1 MTVTINMVEVLH
13 WVIVVLI
20 GGAGILGLI
29 AWLSTGKLNVA
40 LLGIA
45 TLLLAVWTIL
55 PIFSV
60 NIEVLNTITMI
71 GAPLLYIIGFILTMK
86 EK

>member
-1 MTVTINMVEVLH
+1 MLIINLAAVLQ
-13 WVIVVLI
+13 WVIAILI
-20 GGAGILGLI
+20 GGAGVFGLI

-45 TLLLAVWTIL
+45 TLLLAVYFIL
-55 PIFSV
+55 PIFEV
-60 NIEVLNTITMI
+60 NVDILYYITMI
-71 GAPLLYIIGFILTMK
+71 GAPLFYIVGFILTMK

>member
-1 MTVTINMVEVLH
+1 MLIINLAVVLQ
-13 WVIVVLI
+13 WVIAILI
-20 GGAGILGLI
+20 GGAGIFGLI
-29 AWLSTGKLNVA
+29 AWLSTGKLNIA

-45 TLLLAVWTIL
+45 TLLLSVYFIL
-55 PIFSV
+55 PIFEV
-60 NIEVLNTITMI
+60 NVDVLYYITMI

>member
-1 MTVTINMVEVLH
+1 MITIDLVAVMR
-13 WVIVVLI
+13 WVIVILI
-20 GGAGILGLI
+20 GGAGVLGLI
-29 AWLSTGKLNVA
+29 AWFATGKLNVA

-55 PIFSV
+55 PIFKV
-60 NIEVLNTITMI
+60 NVEVLNYITMI
-71 GAPLLYIIGFILTMK
+71 GAPLLYIVGFILTMK

>member
-1 MTVTINMVEVLH
+1 MLIINLAVVLQ
-13 WVIVVLI
+13 WVIAILI

-45 TLLLAVWTIL
+45 TLLLSVYFIL
-55 PIFSV
+55 PIFGV
-60 NIEVLNTITMI
+60 NVDILYYITLI
-71 GAPLLYIIGFILTMK
+71 GAPLLYIVGFILTMK